1 MAIVLLCLTFPLHPA
16 AERHW
21 VAKDTLFRI
30 DPDAADPGAYEFKDA
45 ARKRRELNEI
55 MGY

>member
-1 MAIVLLCLTFPLHPA
+1 MLCLTLPIHPA

-21 VAKDTLFRI
+21 LAKDTLFRI
-30 DPDAADPGAYEFKDA
+30 DPDAADLGAYEFKVA
-45 ARKRRELNEI
+45 AQKRRELNAI